1 MKILVIGDY
10 IQDIIVVPESEIR
23 VNTDTKA
30 SISQTGGGSAANVA
44 AWAAHSGADVTF
56 TGCVNSNDVEKVT
69 AELNKYSVK
78 TSLKTSDKVTG
89 SLVVLVD
96 GENRSMLTDRG
107 ANQDLKLAEFSS
119 ADIKEFQIIFISGY
133 AMLNSTSEEVKQFI
147 SRAKQNSKVFVDPGS
162 TGFIKDY
169 GVKNFI
175 QATSEADVLIPNE
188 EEHSLLGNITK
199 ITLVTKGSHGVDYFD
214 DSNAL
219 VQSWEA
225 QNVLAIDPT
234 GAGDA
239 FAGGLV
245 AEYSKTGDI
254 VEAVPAGIAC
264 AGLAVQTIGARPQL

>member
-10 IQDIIVVPESEIR
+10 IQDIIVVPESAIR

-44 AWAAHSGADVTF
+44 AWASHSGADVTF
-56 TGCVNSNDVEKVT
+56 TGCVNKNDVEKVT

-78 TSLKTSDKVTG
+78 TNLKTSDKVTG

-119 ADIKEFQIIFISGY
+119 AEIQEFEIIFISGY
-133 AMLNSTSEEVKQFI
+133 AMLNSTPQEVNNFI
-147 SRAKQNSKVFVDPGS
+147 SKAKQNSKVFVDPGS

-169 GVKNFI
+169 GLDHFI
-175 QATSEADVLIPNE
+175 EASAEADVLLPNE
-188 EEHSLLGNITK
+188 EEHALLGNITK
-199 ITLVTKGSHGVDYFD
+199 ITLVTKGSRGVDYFD

-234 GAGDA
+234 GAGDS
-239 FAGGLV
+239 FAGGLI
-245 AEYSKTGDI
+245 AEYAKTGDI